1 MKKKIIIGL
10 ILSISVT
17 IATLAGS
24 QPVYATTIVN
34 KKCTGFNYSG
44 KTTPKKYCAHY
55 LYSNNT
61 TVKSACPVAGSKG
74 NCQDKVR
81 QNLYGNS
88 ASGMTT
94 EQLNSNLDSYA
105 SSVADILIST
115 NMEYCESLGNGTATT
130 ECEKSSSWRDY
141 YYEDYDATIAPSP
154 SSPSSPSKPSDGDD
168 DGDGSTGNGEVA
180 SVAEGSCASILTAF
194 CNDDGIESIIR
205 MIVAI
210 LTGAVVVA
218 GTVGIIICGFLWM
231 TARDNEAQVAQ
242 AKKRMMDIVIGII
255 AWVLLAFVAN
265 LFIPKSSSDIESD
278 LGVTNS
284 KGVQG

>member
-10 ILSISVT
+10 VLFISVT
-17 IATLAGS
+17 IAALAGS

-34 KKCTGFNYSG
+34 NKCTGFNYNG

-55 LYSNNT
+55 LYSKNT
-61 TVKSACPVAGSKG
+61 TVKSACPVAGTKG

-81 QNLYGNS
+81 QNLYGNQ
-88 ASGMTT
+88 APGMTT

-105 SSVADILIST
+105 SSIADILIST
-115 NMEYCESLGNGTATT
+115 NMEYCESQGNSTAIT
-130 ECEKSSSWRDY
+130 ECEKSAAWRDY
-141 YYEDYDATIAPSP
+141 YFEDYYASITPTSP
-154 SSPSSPSKPSDGDD
+154 SNPSKPSDGDD
-168 DGDGSTGNGEVA
+168 DGDGDSSTGSGEVA

-218 GTVGIIICGFLWM
+218 GTGGIIICGFLWM

-265 LFIPKSSSDIESD
+265 LFIPKSSSDIETD